1 MDSSMNPEDE
11 EDEHKAKQQLAKEAA
26 TNPQEDD
33 ISDDEKDAKFIKSYM
48 AKKRQQGL
56 KNRRAG
62 SKNAA
67 SSLGQEIYEAM
78 IKRTLGE
85 IRDLVDREQRQ
96 HLGTPST

>member
-1 MDSSMNPEDE
+1 
-11 EDEHKAKQQLAKEAA
+11 
-26 TNPQEDD
+26 
-33 ISDDEKDAKFIKSYM
+33 M

-96 HLGTPST
+96 HLGTPNT

>member
-1 MDSSMNPEDE
+1 
-11 EDEHKAKQQLAKEAA
+11 
-26 TNPQEDD
+26 
-33 ISDDEKDAKFIKSYM
+33 M

-56 KNRRAG
+56 KNRRAV